1 MLEYAVQFGN
11 LELSANWC
19 TRNMVN
25 KAKIPWL
32 ILLFALLFFG
42 ESCFGHLFDGL
53 KTGRVGV
60 IVQEFMTSLPAD
72 TSVGHKL
79 RLQFQE
85 KVKLVCVL
93 RKSSDV
99 TDDMVAGCMK

>member
-1 MLEYAVQFGN
+1 M
-11 LELSANWC
+11 
-19 TRNMVN
+19 
-25 KAKIPWL
+25 
-32 ILLFALLFFG
+32 
-42 ESCFGHLFDGL
+42 
-53 KTGRVGV
+53 